1 MWGAF
6 AGVHGALSA
15 ELGAFVIIG
24 FCCNM
29 MLLWKLILAPTDF
42 SSPSREGLRTAEELA
57 GHFYA
62 EILLVHIVPFLPS
75 IPTTPE
81 LLFDPTKY
89 EQLLDADAEEKLRKL
104 QEELQAKDLKV
115 RTHLGHGP
123 AAEEILLLAK
133 VERVDVIV
141 MATHGATGLQR
152 AIFGSVAEKV
162 VRGAS
167 CPVLTIRPAA

>member
-1 MWGAF
+1 
-6 AGVHGALSA
+6 
-15 ELGAFVIIG
+15 
-24 FCCNM
+24 
-29 MLLWKLILAPTDF
+29 MLPWKLILAPTDF
-42 SSPSREGLRTAEELA
+42 SSPSREGLGAAEELA
-57 GHFYA
+57 ANFHA

-104 QEELQAKDLKV
+104 KEELQEKELKV

-123 AAEEILLLAK
+123 AAEEILLLA
-133 VERVDVIV
+133 EAEHVDAIV
-141 MATHGATGLQR
+141 MASHGVTGLQR
-152 AIFGSVAEKV
+152 VVFGSVTEKV